1 MRIIYDVLIF
11 LYILIVG
18 KWFEPGGNIWRLG
31 EGSPETEGKTDQL
44 VFTNKS
50 FNHREST
57 LD

>member
-31 EGSPETEGKTDQL
+31 EGSPKTEGKTDQL
-44 VFTNKS
+44 VFTN
-50 FNHREST
+50 
-57 LD
+57 